1 MPKKSLDEY
10 HKKRDFSQTTEPTG
24 DGDAGDPNAHTFVIH
39 RHEATHLH
47 YDLRLRMQGT
57 LKSWAVPR
65 GFSYNPK
72 EKRLAMRTEDHPLLY
87 ETFSGVIPKGQYGAG
102 TMEIW
107 DAGRYELVN
116 ADGEAGLEGGKLEVV
131 LFGQRLRGE
140 WHMVKTT
147 KEENGWLLFKGRSDV
162 YARGEDDP
170 PYPFALDLAAAEAAA
185 PPAAGLPMRA
195 SAEVAAFSDPDW
207 LFEMEFAG
215 CRAFAI
221 RDAEKITYRV
231 GKKKL
236 PVPAAESLEAELL
249 RLRGEDVVLDGVLV
263 VLDDNGRPSA
273 ELAAERLAG
282 HNERPLHYYAFD
294 VLYYDEWRLA
304 KLPLRDRKT
313 LLATLIPESP
323 HLLYVDHVVG
333 EGEQLAEVVVGA
345 GLPGVIAKDGS
356 SPYRAGKSPRWRRI
370 AAGHDSGADGDVLE
384 KISASAPS
392 ARKTKV
398 KFTNREKVYFPDLG
412 YTKGDLIDYY
422 AAIAEVALPYM
433 HNRPL
438 HMFRFPDGIDGK
450 SFYNHNAPDHTPDW
464 VLTETMGDTRY
475 VICNDRDTLLY
486 LANLG
491 SIDIHPWMSQ
501 LGSLDTPDWHVL
513 DLDPDGSPFPQVVR
527 VARAIGKL
535 LRGIGLQAWLKTSGK
550 SGLHIV
556 IPLIP
561 HYTYEQGRMF
571 GEGIARYV
579 CREHPDIATV
589 ERSVSQRGGRVYIDF
604 MQNHKGQ
611 TVVPPYVVRPT
622 PAASVSTPLDWDELT
637 PSLDPADFN
646 ISNVPERVAQLGDL
660 FRGTLTEPQDLI
672 PAIEIFQRE
681 YMGL

>member
-1 MPKKSLDEY
+1 MPRSLDEY

-24 DGDAGDPNAHTFVIH
+24 EGDAGDPNAHTFVIH

-65 GFSYNPK
+65 GFSYDPK

-116 ADGEAGLEGGKLEVV
+116 ADGEGGLEGGKLEVV
-131 LFGQRLRGE
+131 LYGQRLRGE

-147 KEENGWLLFKGRSDV
+147 KEENGWLLFKGRADV
-162 YARGEDDP
+162 YARGEEDA
-170 PYPFALDLAAAEAAA
+170 PYPFSLDLGVAERKR
-185 PPAAGLPMRA
+185 PPASAQPMRA
-195 SAEVAAFSDPDW
+195 GSEVAPFSDPDW

-215 CRAFAI
+215 CRALVV
-221 RDAEKITYRV
+221 RDADTVQFRR
-231 GKKKL
+231 GKKQLKVPNASKL
-236 PVPAAESLEAELL
+236 EQELL

-263 VLDDNGRPSA
+263 VLDDNGRPSGD
-273 ELAAERLAG
+273 LAAARLAG
-282 HNERPLHYYAFD
+282 DSDDPLHFYAFD
-294 VLYYDEWRLA
+294 VLHYDEWRLT
-304 KLPLRDRKT
+304 KMPLRDRKT
-313 LLATLIPESP
+313 LLSSLIPQSP
-323 HLLYVDHVVG
+323 HLLYVDHVTG
-333 EGEQLAEVVVGA
+333 EGEQLSQVVTGA
-345 GLPGVIAKDGS
+345 GLPGVIAKRSG
-356 SPYRAGKSPRWRRI
+356 SPYRAGRSPHWCRVP
-370 AAGHDSGADGDVLE
+370 ADGTSDGDVLE

-392 ARKTKV
+392 ARKSRV
-398 KFTNREKVYFPDLG
+398 KFTNREKIYFPDLG

-422 AAIAEVALPYM
+422 AAVAETILPYL
-433 HNRPL
+433 HDRPL
-438 HMFRFPDGIDGK
+438 HMFRFPDGVEGK

-464 VLTETMGDTRY
+464 VRTETIGDTRY
-475 VICNDRDTLLY
+475 VICNDRDTVLY

-501 LGSLDTPDWHVL
+501 IGSLETPNYHVL
-513 DLDPDGSPFPQVVR
+513 DLDPDGTPFPVVVR

-535 LRGIGLQAWLKTSGK
+535 LRGIGLQSWLKTSGK
-550 SGLHIV
+550 TGLHIV
-556 IPLIP
+556 IPLLP

-579 CREHPDIATV
+579 CREHPEIATV
-589 ERSVSQRGGRVYIDF
+589 ERAVSQRQGRVYIDF
-604 MQNHKGQ
+604 MQNHRGQ

-622 PAASVSTPLDWDELT
+622 AAASVSTPLDWDELN
-637 PSLDPADFN
+637 PSLDPAEFN
-646 ISNVPERVAQLGDL
+646 ISNVPDRVAQLGDL
-660 FRGTLTEPQDLI
+660 FRGTLNEPQDLI

-681 YMGL
+681 YMGR